1 MPISL
6 HLLSSTFAKKMFEK
20 IHPLDHMNWHTN
32 HQKSNRTLPL
42 TTWYPMILLEV
53 LDVPLAPGVP
63 QSPLTLWD
71 PPNFLLGPLGPPS
84 LSSWPPGTS

>member
-1 MPISL
+1 
-6 HLLSSTFAKKMFEK
+6 
-20 IHPLDHMNWHTN
+20 MNWHTN

-71 PPNFLLGPLGPPS
+71 PPNFPLGPLGPPRRPLCS
-84 LSSWPPGTS
+84 FGSPICPLYFFGTPLTFPLTPWDA